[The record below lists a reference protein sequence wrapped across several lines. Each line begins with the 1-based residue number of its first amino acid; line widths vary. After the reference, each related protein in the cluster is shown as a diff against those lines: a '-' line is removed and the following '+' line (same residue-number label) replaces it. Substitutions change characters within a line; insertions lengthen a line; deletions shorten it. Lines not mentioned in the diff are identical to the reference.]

1 LKNDKKTGA
10 GSPICQIL
18 QLAIWD
24 LLKLVQKNNP
34 PFAGLV
40 TTILGDIPKKKNLD
54 GNFLL
59 VLNLLF
65 RARQPPDC
73 TFPSRFFVTGIQIF
87 LLEAIQTAL

>member
-40 TTILGDIPKKKNLD
+40 TTILGDIPKKKTLMVT
-54 GNFLL
+54 FFWSSICYFEHASLL
-59 VLNLLF
+59 I
-65 RARQPPDC
+65 ARFQVG
-73 TFPSRFFVTGIQIF
+73 SS
-87 LLEAIQTAL
+87 